1 MYYWWDHSSVKRE
14 KKKKKKKKKT
24 TKNPVIWQCENFLLW
39 FLGHSLV
46 LLPGLS
52 SHDTYLLYKVF
63 SYCCCFSFFSSI
75 FPTFVKGWGNV
86 FSVCDLVSTNFVRAL
101 TVGYHC
107 LTVSF
112 VYHLYTSHG
121 TNHCILVTMFGW
133 TEFQEKCLVD
143 LKFHRGRLW
152 DEGEDFEHHFASGRK
167 WWLIK

>member
-1 MYYWWDHSSVKRE
+1 MKTFYYG
-14 KKKKKKKKKT
+14 
-24 TKNPVIWQCENFLLW
+24 FLDTAW
-39 FLGHSLV
+39 FCYQALV
-46 LLPGLS
+46 NMLHIYCIRFS
-52 SHDTYLLYKVF
+52 FIVVVVF
-63 SYCCCFSFFSSI
+63 PSSFFSSF
-75 FPTFVKGWGNV
+75 FPTFVKGLGNI

-133 TEFQEKCLVD
+133 TEFKEKCLVD

-152 DEGEDFEHHFASGRK
+152 DEGEDSEHHFASGRK